1 MFRRFLVPQASA
13 IIEAVLNFVTAVAL
27 VLKFGLVGIAVGT
40 LVAMVYRTCYLA
52 WSISRNVINRSLW
65 AFAKHLCVDAC
76 SIALFVGLVYY
87 VLGPIQE
94 LHATTYFG
102 WSIYKKQ

>member
-1 MFRRFLVPQASA
+1 MYWRNVHHMLW
-13 IIEAVLNFVTAVAL
+13 
-27 VLKFGLVGIAVGT
+27 
-40 LVAMVYRTCYLA
+40 VYRGQVGYLA
-52 WSISRNVINRSLW
+52 WYISRNVINRSLW

-102 WSIYKKQ
+102 WSIHKETVTNFN